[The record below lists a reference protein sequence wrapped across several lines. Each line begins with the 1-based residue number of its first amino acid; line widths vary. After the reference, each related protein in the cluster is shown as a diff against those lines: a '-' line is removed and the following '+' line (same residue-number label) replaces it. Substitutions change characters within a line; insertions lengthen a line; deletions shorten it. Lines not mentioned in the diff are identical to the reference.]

1 MVCGWFVVIYE
12 AKKNCENILCNQ
24 QKALFHKIKQEW
36 FFFKTKKTW
45 NFSKIFFKTWRN
57 RKVSEK
63 YSLTVPE
70 NFWELFFSRHE
81 WTGKYPRNILR
92 KFEKISENFSF
103 ENMNELESF
112 RKILFWK
119 LESSGKLPR
128 NILLRTWKYQ
138 KISEKSY

>member
-1 MVCGWFVVIYE
+1 MWLVCCYLWG
-12 AKKNCENILCNQ
+12 KKKLWKYSLQSTKSLVPQDKTRMI
-24 QKALFHKIKQEW
+24 
-36 FFFKTKKTW
+36 FFKTKKTW

-138 KISEKSY
+138 KISEKSF